1 MTSTKARSLS
11 GVPRE
16 DLEASRFLGT
26 QDDKVRRAL
35 AGILHLSAMAL
46 LAVHAE
52 LPIFTSLKWTLL
64 QRI

>member
-1 MTSTKARSLS
+1 M
-11 GVPRE
+11 PRE